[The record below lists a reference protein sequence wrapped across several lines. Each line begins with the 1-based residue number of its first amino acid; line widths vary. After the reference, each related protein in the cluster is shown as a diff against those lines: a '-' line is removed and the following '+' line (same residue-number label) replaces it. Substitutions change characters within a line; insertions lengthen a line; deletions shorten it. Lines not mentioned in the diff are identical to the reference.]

1 MRRNFQGIPVHALL
15 FSLLELFQPEA
26 TGGGGGAGAAGG
38 GGGGGG
44 GAGGCETQMGLL
56 LVMMLIFYFMLIR
69 PQQKRQ
75 KEQEAM
81 LKALRK
87 GVKVRTT
94 GGILG
99 EIFSIDE
106 REAVLLMPDNK
117 TKINVLRANIAGPE
131 PSAEELAAKDDD
143 KDKGKGKGKGDDK
156 KKTEED
162 EG

>member
-1 MRRNFQGIPVHALL
+1 VHAVL
-15 FSLLELFQPEA
+15 FSLLEWFQPEA
-26 TGGGGGAGAAGG
+26 TGGGGGGGAGDGG
-38 GGGGGG
+38 GGGGDAVG
-44 GAGGCETQMGLL
+44 GALGCEGNMGLL

-75 KEQEAM
+75 KETDSM

-106 REAVLLMPDNK
+106 REAVLLMPDNR
-117 TKINVLRANIAGPE
+117 TKLNVLRSNIAGAEPD
-131 PSAEELAAKDDD
+131 PSAQKDD
-143 KDKGKGKGKGDDK
+143 GKNDK
-156 KKTEED
+156 KSDKKSKED

>member
-1 MRRNFQGIPVHALL
+1 MHAFL

-26 TGGGGGAGAAGG
+26 TGGGGG
-38 GGGGGG
+38 GG
-44 GAGGCETQMGLL
+44 GAGAAPGGGMGCEGQMGMI

-75 KEQEAM
+75 REQDSM

-99 EIFSIDE
+99 EIFRS
-106 REAVLLMPDNK
+106 
-117 TKINVLRANIAGPE
+117 T
-131 PSAEELAAKDDD
+131 SARRCC
-143 KDKGKGKGKGDDK
+143 
-156 KKTEED
+156 
-162 EG
+162 

>member
-1 MRRNFQGIPVHALL
+1 M
-15 FSLLELFQPEA
+15 
-26 TGGGGGAGAAGG
+26 
-38 GGGGGG
+38 
-44 GAGGCETQMGLL
+44 GCEGNLGLI

-75 KEQEAM
+75 KEQDAM

-131 PSAEELAAKDDD
+131 PDPAALKEAEEKKG
-143 KDKGKGKGKGDDK
+143 KDKGKSDDK